1 LAGRFT
7 KDKLGIGME
16 NKSEMQKLLYIFLTL
31 IPLLF
36 AVKGCV
42 VPAPSGP
49 SGIMSPSPNRSIVR
63 VNVTRQG
70 YNFRRP
76 WQQKAPSTGTAIGVI
91 INGPRVLVSSQLIA
105 NHRYIELERADT
117 REKSTARVEA
127 VDYETNLALL
137 QPTDQ
142 HFLEDMH
149 PLELDTGAVRGD
161 YLSVWQVQKTGNV
174 ETSEGPITSIE
185 MARYPYGNAF
195 LAYRLNSSLQYR
207 INNLTLPV
215 VKDGKLAGLLMRY
228 NSKEQTVDVISAPV
242 IEHFLKDAFHGKYD
256 GFPSAGFRIVPAEDP
271 QLRRYMG
278 ITSITGGV
286 YVQVV
291 TRGSAAERGGLRE
304 GDIIME
310 IAGFSIDS
318 RGNYEHP
325 RYGKISI
332 AHLTRCNVHV
342 GDTVLFKVFRA
353 GKILTLDIVPDHR
366 PSASYLVPPYLID
379 TAPRYY
385 ILGGLILQELSL
397 PYLREFG
404 SRWSLSA
411 PTNLVYYAKNQSFI
425 DVGGREKI
433 VILSRV
439 MPTSYTVGYENLSN
453 LVITRINHRAI
464 GRLEDVVSALETPV
478 NGFHKIEFEH
488 APKMIYLDPLEI
500 PKIESRIQK
509 LYNLPALKNLN

>member
-1 LAGRFT
+1 
-7 KDKLGIGME
+7 ME
-16 NKSEMQKLLYIFLTL
+16 NEPQMKKLLYIFLTV

-36 AVKGCV
+36 AVNGCV
-42 VPAPSGP
+42 VPAPSRP
-49 SGIMSPSPNRSIVR
+49 SGISSPSPNRSIIR

-70 YNFRRP
+70 YSFRRP
-76 WQQKAPSTGTAIGVI
+76 WQQNSPSNGTAIGVI
-91 INGPRVLVSSQLIA
+91 INGPRVLVSSQLVA
-105 NHRYIELERADT
+105 NHRYIELEKADT

-127 VDYETNLALL
+127 VDYEANLALL

-161 YLSVWQVQKTGNV
+161 YLSVWQVQSTGNV
-174 ETSEGPITSIE
+174 AVSEGPITSIE
-185 MARYPYGNAF
+185 LAQYPYGNAF

-207 INNLTLPV
+207 FDNLTLPV
-215 VKDGKLAGLLMRY
+215 VKNGKLVGLLMRY

-278 ITSITGGV
+278 ITSITGGI

-291 TRGSAAERGGLRE
+291 IRGSAAERGGLRE

-325 RYGKISI
+325 LYGKISI
-332 AHLTRCNVHV
+332 AHLTRCNFHV
-342 GDTVLFKVFRA
+342 GDTVPFKVFRA
-353 GKILTLDIVPDHR
+353 GKMLTLDIVPDHR
-366 PSASYLVPPYLID
+366 PSGSYLVPPYLID

-397 PYLREFG
+397 PYLQEFG

-411 PTNLVYYAKNQSFI
+411 PTDLVYYAKNQSFI
-425 DVGGREKI
+425 DVGDREKI

-439 MPTSYTVGYENLSN
+439 MPTSYTVGYESLSD
-453 LVITRINHRAI
+453 LVVTRINHRAI
-464 GRLEDVVSALETPV
+464 GRLEDAVSALETPV
-478 NGFHKIEFEH
+478 NGFHKIEFELE
-488 APKMIYLDPLEI
+488 PKVIYLDPLEI
-500 PKIESRIQK
+500 PKIESLIQK
-509 LYNLPALKNLN
+509 RYNLPALKNLD